1 MARDWEEQFR
11 KWAKPP
17 GTTEETRC
25 SNAESAIKNALSRS
39 AFLSGINYSAFAQ
52 GSYANNTNVRADSD
66 VDVGVLCK
74 DVFFYEL
81 PEGMH
86 PEDFSIAPAPF
97 SYADY
102 KNAIYDALVTHFGR
116 SAVKRG
122 NKAIDVKENTY
133 HVEADVAP
141 FFEHRRYNS
150 DGTFLS
156 GCELRPD
163 DNSRQVI
170 NWPQQHYSN
179 GVDKNLNTGRRYKS
193 VVRILKSLS
202 CEMSECRIKDCG
214 VCGFFIEC
222 LAWNVPNSNFGNSL
236 YTDDIRNSLIYLYNN
251 TKEIEKCKEWGEV
264 SDLKYLFHGWQKWN
278 ANDANSFTLSAWNF
292 IGF

>member
-39 AFLSGINYSAFAQ
+39 AFLSGINYLAFAQ

-122 NKAIDVKENTY
+122 NKAIDVKETLITLKLML
-133 HVEADVAP
+133 H
-141 FFEHRRYNS
+141 
-150 DGTFLS
+150 LS
-156 GCELRPD
+156 LNIGAITQMELFCP
-163 DNSRQVI
+163 
-170 NWPQQHYSN
+170 
-179 GVDKNLNTGRRYKS
+179 
-193 VVRILKSLS
+193 
-202 CEMSECRIKDCG
+202 
-214 VCGFFIEC
+214 
-222 LAWNVPNSNFGNSL
+222 
-236 YTDDIRNSLIYLYNN
+236 
-251 TKEIEKCKEWGEV
+251 
-264 SDLKYLFHGWQKWN
+264 
-278 ANDANSFTLSAWNF
+278 DAN
-292 IGF
+292 